1 MAQSTSAS
9 LDVTAKSG
17 DKRLLASPTI
27 VQAPAGD
34 YLVGLNYPRK
44 NYCLDAHLP
53 PLHRNLLKAE
63 ELFTKF
69 LSQVVTA
76 AQTPLLSSSGPSC
89 GPIVKQRDLPLAYN
103 DSHTPICQRLR
114 PSGPAITTEQTKKAA
129 SHLREAR
136 HNVKFKHS
144 REPRVSSIGY
154 PLRYVPSLP
163 ARR

>member
-34 YLVGLNYPRK
+34 YLVSLNYPRK

-63 ELFTKF
+63 ELLLNFSLRSLQLLKHPS
-69 LSQVVTA
+69 SQVLAPAV
-76 AQTPLLSSSGPSC
+76 AQLSSSA
-89 GPIVKQRDLPLAYN
+89 I
-103 DSHTPICQRLR
+103 SH
-114 PSGPAITTEQTKKAA
+114 
-129 SHLREAR
+129 
-136 HNVKFKHS
+136 
-144 REPRVSSIGY
+144 
-154 PLRYVPSLP
+154 
-163 ARR
+163 